1 MEVYETIAYS
11 VAFKR
16 KVKIAFVKYL
26 KNGQVKTTKIYFS
39 TNLKQDTYL
48 IVTYYRLRFQME
60 VIFRDAKQF
69 KGLNTCEAR
78 SQVKINF
85 HTNVALTSV
94 NLAKVDWFSDKINAK
109 LPFSM
114 ANYKIQFNDELMIN
128 LFIRMFGINP
138 NLPKNK
144 KIINE
149 LMDYGKIAA

>member
-149 LMDYGKIAA
+149 LTNYGKIAA